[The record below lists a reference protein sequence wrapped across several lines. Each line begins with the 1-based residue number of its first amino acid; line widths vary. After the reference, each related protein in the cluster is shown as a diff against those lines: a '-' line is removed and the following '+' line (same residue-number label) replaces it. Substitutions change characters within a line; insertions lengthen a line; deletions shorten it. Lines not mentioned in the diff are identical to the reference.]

1 MTYPE
6 PVDLEKVAEANFD
19 ILERLDK
26 WGAGITYDEDSDVL
40 LINIGH
46 KPNEAIT
53 EHLIDTIYYRIDPD
67 SLKIVGLT
75 ILEFMSNILAKNRL
89 AQVAFGDDFSNL
101 RAKGG
106 STEIEGADAKKLAP
120 LFQAAIAT

>member
-6 PVDLEKVAEANFD
+6 PVDLKAVAKANFD
-19 ILERLDK
+19 ILNRLDK
-26 WGAGITYDEDSDVL
+26 EGAGITYDEDSDILFV
-40 LINIGH
+40 NIGH
-46 KPNEAIT
+46 EPHEAIT
-53 EHLIDTIYYRIDPD
+53 EHVIDTIYYRIDPD
-67 SLKIVGLT
+67 SLQMVGLT

-89 AQVAFGDDFSNL
+89 AQLAFGDDFNNL

-120 LFQAAIAT
+120 LFQATIAT